1 MVLKLPKQ
9 YFFLAILWRLQQSW
23 STANPNITGKVN
35 HNIMNNKIYLRS
47 VMRAVTCIH
56 KIVITNLDL
65 LLTSPPKNCKY
76 YNNLRTKTHEENMR
90 TRQMTPFFHQ
100 F

>member
-1 MVLKLPKQ
+1 
-9 YFFLAILWRLQQSW
+9 
-23 STANPNITGKVN
+23 
-35 HNIMNNKIYLRS
+35 
-47 VMRAVTCIH
+47 MRAVTCIH
-56 KIVITNLDL
+56 RIVITNLDL